1 LEKGERDDRIIQNE
15 FDLLI
20 VEVVEERGETTFCD
34 HVALEKRGKGVV
46 TERLWETCPK
56 RLARPRVV
64 AQPKVATDD
73 VFEKSDGLGLDEL
86 VDHVAEDGT
95 DGEKAFVSVT
105 DIGEASLVEKDLL
118 HDEDRDRLGKLR
130 AGFHDAEAEG
140 DDLCREEEVYYR
152 VVVVLLD
159 ESADD
164 TEGGEA
170 QVLEWTCFGSCIQER
185 VQEEGY
191 MCVQEELS
199 CLRMRCDALEERE
212 GVAYA
217 IGYMCGQVWRGE
229 HWIDGH
235 DLLEEGGHD
244 TESVPQN
251 KGEIIV
257 LLALF

>member
-1 LEKGERDDRIIQNE
+1 MSISALE
-15 FDLLI
+15 
-20 VEVVEERGETTFCD
+20 VT
-34 HVALEKRGKGVV
+34 HLEKRGEGVV
-46 TERLWETCPK
+46 TKRLWETCPK

-86 VDHVAEDGT
+86 VDHVAEDRT

-105 DIGEASLVEKDLL
+105 DIGEAGLVEKDLL

-152 VVVVLLD
+152 IVVILLRAHLRRRVRWGLKEKKKKGEKRKGGAHLD

-191 MCVQEELS
+191 MC
-199 CLRMRCDALEERE
+199 
-212 GVAYA
+212 
-217 IGYMCGQVWRGE
+217 
-229 HWIDGH
+229 
-235 DLLEEGGHD
+235 
-244 TESVPQN
+244 
-251 KGEIIV
+251 
-257 LLALF
+257 